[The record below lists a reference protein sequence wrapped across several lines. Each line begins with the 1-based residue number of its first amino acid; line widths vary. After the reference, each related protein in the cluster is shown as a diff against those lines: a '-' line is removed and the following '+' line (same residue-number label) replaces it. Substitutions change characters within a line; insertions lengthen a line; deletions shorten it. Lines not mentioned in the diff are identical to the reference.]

1 MKKHFNKGIIVFF
14 AYMLIIGFG
23 MCNYDMVRST
33 AATFYHCITERYSFV
48 EMRDSLEDV
57 FGGKKLTY
65 HDELMNIYSLYLRCG
80 GTTTV
85 KKDKNT
91 VVRLSNGQLAYTDK
105 YVMDEEIEE
114 STEKINELYQYTKKS
129 GIPYL
134 YVACPKKGYSTDFP
148 PGVENNVASNCDRF
162 YAALSASQIPTLII
176 QEKLNEEKIDEA
188 DTFYDTDH
196 HWKAEIG
203 FWATGKIL
211 EDLQSRYG
219 MSYNSYYTDI
229 SNYNLQHFEKWF
241 LGSQGKKTGAYF
253 TELGADDFTLI
264 TPKFK
269 TSFVEEQP
277 FKNEKRTGDFTQTL
291 LFKEHIDKK
300 DWYNKNPYATYS
312 GGDFRLQIFSNKH
325 ADNDRKVLVIR
336 DSFGCAVSPFLALQN
351 KTTYLVDV
359 RNYDYYVGEKPNI
372 YELIDEIKPD
382 CVLVIY
388 EGVATNAVGRLDF
401 D

>member
-1 MKKHFNKGIIVFF
+1 M
-14 AYMLIIGFG
+14 
-23 MCNYDMVRST
+23 
-33 AATFYHCITERYSFV
+33 
-48 EMRDSLEDV
+48 
-57 FGGKKLTY
+57 
-65 HDELMNIYSLYLRCG
+65 
-80 GTTTV
+80 
-85 KKDKNT
+85 
-91 VVRLSNGQLAYTDK
+91 
-105 YVMDEEIEE
+105 
-114 STEKINELYQYTKKS
+114 
-129 GIPYL
+129 
-134 YVACPKKGYSTDFP
+134 
-148 PGVENNVASNCDRF
+148 
-162 YAALSASQIPTLII
+162 
-176 QEKLNEEKIDEA
+176 
-188 DTFYDTDH
+188 
-196 HWKAEIG
+196 
-203 FWATGKIL
+203 
-211 EDLQSRYG
+211 
-219 MSYNSYYTDI
+219 
-229 SNYNLQHFEKWF
+229 
-241 LGSQGKKTGAYF
+241 
-253 TELGADDFTLI
+253 I